1 MCARVQGGL
10 GFAHHPGRHRERFPP
25 PRVAG
30 PSLAEQ
36 ALRSPLPRGTRS
48 CCASTNCGSGTGQT
62 CHLPGCSAR
71 QGLSRG
77 PSPRSFNPRG
87 SPVRPSD
94 VRGTKQAS
102 RCPVGPAQ
110 RRRPAPGWTPG
121 GVIAPERS
129 RAPLG
134 QRPTRLSRGQ
144 ARKAGASRCPVEHVR
159 IGARTPGL
167 SAQREMGA
175 PAEP

>member
-1 MCARVQGGL
+1 MRVYACVCVGLLGGVGGVCAGVCACAGWFGVCAPSWAAQGAL
-10 GFAHHPGRHRERFPP
+10 PP
-25 PRVAG
+25 TPHAAAAPR
-30 PSLAEQ
+30 
-36 ALRSPLPRGTRS
+36 
-48 CCASTNCGSGTGQT
+48 SGTGQT

-94 VRGTKQAS
+94 VRRTKQAS

-121 GVIAPERS
+121 GAIAPERS

-134 QRPTRLSRGQ
+134 QRPPRLDRGQ

-175 PAEP
+175 AAEP